1 MHRLMI
7 SRLVSLVAL
16 SLVVSGCGNSSSDT
30 TVTAPPATLTDS
42 FSGTLS
48 RNGAAAY
55 SFAVTGAG
63 QMTAQLT
70 TLSPDS
76 SKPVGLSLGTW
87 NGSICQIILSNDN
100 SVQGAQVVGT
110 ASATGSF
117 CVRIYDAAGTVV
129 DPQTYTIDVFHL

>member
-1 MHRLMI
+1 MI
-7 SRLVSLVAL
+7 SRLVSVVAL

-30 TVTAPPATLTDS
+30 TVTAPPSTLTDS
-42 FSGTLS
+42 FSGTLT

-55 SFAVTGAG
+55 SFTVTGAG

-100 SVQGAQVVGT
+100 SAQGAQVVGT